1 MRRKRERRKRQ
12 REREKRNKQ
21 YEKRKAKEKAS
32 SQSKNDS
39 AAMGALG
46 KLLNFFNGIIDL
58 FVPSKSR
65 TRHDRL
71 TKSGSIFA
79 LCLVLMFS
87 GLFLLN
93 HNYKIAEFKK
103 TMTSSFLTDDLKFS
117 RSETEVDGGKPFMT
131 QDRKTVYIPLT
142 VPSMN
147 NLDPDAGQYHIFI
160 IPQQAN
166 TLLKYRIL
174 SAQLV
179 SYGSTGQM
187 FIVVKTADPVVSQP
201 IQFVIWSGT
210 KLTGDNYDPSDDN
223 VNSTSE
229 LARIKKKYDTLSFS
243 INLGGRSVNKV
254 NKTRPKIIKTK
265 KLVENKKTHKKEIKT
280 VTKTIQ
286 VPIEANEDLYN
297 DNKLQFVYNR
307 MYAGPK
313 LKSLQKSAS
322 EKYSHMEIAANK
334 IQKDYQALKRSGYS
348 VPKLPNWATNPDNNA
363 ANGLN
368 VTLKQLTSFDLLNPD
383 KAFSPKFQD
392 KLNKEAI
399 IYAKMSQTNDD
410 DTDDANTV
418 EEKWADKLADKDLI
432 NHTTGEKLQAS
443 DDNSA
448 SVKNADA
455 EWSEL
460 QEEVMY
466 LATAKNSLYYVY
478 PIKMWQQYK
487 SFLMM
492 TSSGSSMA
500 AKQNVGAITYSKTSG
515 YNKHGRYLTIAC
527 QPDSKKGK

>member
-1 MRRKRERRKRQ
+1 M
-12 REREKRNKQ
+12 
-21 YEKRKAKEKAS
+21 
-32 SQSKNDS
+32 
-39 AAMGALG
+39 
-46 KLLNFFNGIIDL
+46 
-58 FVPSKSR
+58 
-65 TRHDRL
+65 
-71 TKSGSIFA
+71 
-79 LCLVLMFS
+79 
-87 GLFLLN
+87 
-93 HNYKIAEFKK
+93 
-103 TMTSSFLTDDLKFS
+103 
-117 RSETEVDGGKPFMT
+117 
-131 QDRKTVYIPLT
+131 
-142 VPSMN
+142 
-147 NLDPDAGQYHIFI
+147 
-160 IPQQAN
+160 
-166 TLLKYRIL
+166 
-174 SAQLV
+174 
-179 SYGSTGQM
+179 
-187 FIVVKTADPVVSQP
+187 
-201 IQFVIWSGT
+201 
-210 KLTGDNYDPSDDN
+210 
-223 VNSTSE
+223 
-229 LARIKKKYDTLSFS
+229 
-243 INLGGRSVNKV
+243 